1 MPIQVDD
8 VDRMPQ
14 SSIAMEIPSSSN
26 PTSTFARP
34 APAIDGYY
42 SMNVDAQKEH
52 IEPCN
57 PSVFNRLASWYS
69 HQMDNYPV
77 ITKSLFGGCSSVLG
91 DMLAQ
96 FLENNTALR
105 EQPTEGL
112 YGRRILAMY
121 CTGLCYGPML
131 HYMYEFYEHVLP
143 IDFDEQCLSGCI
155 GEDDTEAIAKDDT
168 LLDESGIVANGSTK
182 DALLPYCF
190 CHSTMFHSFYTISNR
205 KIVNAFLH
213 VAIDQGIMAFAYVAV
228 MMVIT
233 GIVEG
238 GWEVLGEEFHEDF
251 INNVHSLWLAAILF
265 TGPIQIVAFRYLPL
279 KWRTLAVNVLEVFE
293 VMVMSYITHRN
304 REVPQE

>member
-1 MPIQVDD
+1 MAVPAQDEIIARRNSPPATDQPTVDND
-8 VDRMPQ
+8 IFVKDN
-14 SSIAMEIPSSSN
+14 S
-26 PTSTFARP
+26 
-34 APAIDGYY
+34 PAIDGYY
-42 SMNVDAQKEH
+42 SMNVDSQEEH

-57 PSVFNRLASWYS
+57 PSVLLRLVGWYS
-69 HQMDNYPV
+69 HQIDDYPV
-77 ITKSLFGGCSSVLG
+77 LTKSIFGGCSSILG

-96 FLENNTALR
+96 FIENNTALR
-105 EQPTEGL
+105 EEPTEGL
-112 YGRRILAMY
+112 YAQRILAMF

-131 HYMYEFYEHVLP
+131 HYIYEFYEHVLP
-143 IDFDEQCLSGCI
+143 IDFDEQCLSQCI
-155 GEDDTEAIAKDDT
+155 GDDDDGDNIFAMEEDA
-168 LLDESGIVANGSTK
+168 STVVQPAP
-182 DALLPYCF
+182 DYF

-228 MMVIT
+228 MMVVT
-233 GIVEG
+233 GIIEG
-238 GWEVLGEEFHEDF
+238 RWDVLGEEFHEDF